1 MAGKRKKGEG
11 PWGKK
16 IINGIEYHRFR
27 KLYNGSY
34 KEFYGK
40 TVKEVKEK
48 ISEYESQNM
57 HIKKS
62 EVQKQTFGEYLE
74 NWFKNIRVYEV
85 ESSTYLRNEQSINY
99 HIKDSILYNAQM
111 VNVDPEMCQV
121 LINKLSE
128 KYSRS
133 TISKVYI
140 ILNLC
145 FDYAFTKG
153 HIGENP
159 MTKVKMP
166 KEASLVKKKK
176 EAKWL
181 SSDDV
186 EKLVNEAERINTRE
200 FRIKGQIG
208 ERVYGVNAY
217 YAILIIYTGLRI
229 GELMALTWD
238 DIDFKNKTLSVNKSR
253 AKGKIDG
260 KTTLYIKDP
269 KSESGTRI
277 IPLSDRAIYA
287 LDQIK
292 EYSNNLNLNK
302 DNNLVVANTN
312 SESNIT
318 RTVKRMLFRAGC
330 ETESCGLHALR
341 HTFGSLLLEKGV
353 DLKTISYLLGHS
365 DITVTAN
372 IYVHVSREKAIN
384 SIDVL
389 NKVND
394 I

>member
-11 PWGKK
+11 SWGKK
-16 IINGIEYHRFR
+16 TINGIEYQRYR
-27 KLYNGSY
+27 KIYNGIT
-34 KEFYGK
+34 KEFYGR

-48 ISEYESQNM
+48 IKEFEERNM
-57 HIKKS
+57 YVKRTDA
-62 EVQKQTFGEYLE
+62 QKQTFGEYLE

-85 ESSTYLRNEQSINY
+85 ESSTYLRNEQTINY
-99 HIKDSILYNAQM
+99 HIKDSSLYNAQM
-111 VNVDPEMCQV
+111 VNVDFELCQS

-133 TISKVYI
+133 TISKVYV
-140 ILNLC
+140 ILNMC
-145 FDYAFTKG
+145 FNHALTKG

-159 MTKVKMP
+159 MMKVKMP
-166 KEASLVKKKK
+166 KESSLVKKKK

-181 SSDDV
+181 SSSDV
-186 EKLVNEAERINTRE
+186 EKIVLEAERVNTRE
-200 FRIKGQIG
+200 FRIRGKVG

-217 YAILIIYTGLRI
+217 YIILIIYTGLRI
-229 GELMALTWD
+229 GELMALTWN
-238 DIDFKNKTLSVNKSR
+238 DIDFKNKTLNVNKSR
-253 AKGKIDG
+253 AKGMIDG

-269 KSESGTRI
+269 KSESGTRT

-287 LDQIK
+287 LNKIK
-292 EYSNNLNLNK
+292 EYSSEFNLNS
-302 DNNLVVANTN
+302 DNDLIVANTN

-318 RTVKRMLFRAGC
+318 RTINRMLFRAGC
-330 ETESCGLHALR
+330 ETEKCGLHALR

-372 IYVHVSREKAIN
+372 IYLHVTREQAVN
-384 SIDVL
+384 SIEVL
-389 NKVND
+389 NKVNE
-394 I
+394 

>member
-1 MAGKRKKGEG
+1 MAGKRKNGEG
-11 PWGKK
+11 SWSKK
-16 IINGIEYHRFR
+16 TVKGIEYQRYR
-27 KLYNGSY
+27 KLYNGTY
-34 KEFYGK
+34 KEFYGR

-48 ISEYESQNM
+48 IQEFESRNM
-57 HIKKS
+57 YIKKT

-74 NWFKNIRVYEV
+74 NWFKNVRVYEV
-85 ESSTYLRNEQSINY
+85 ESSTYLRNEQTINY
-99 HIKDSILYNAQM
+99 HIKDSSLYNAQM
-111 VNVDPEMCQV
+111 VNIDFELCQS

-133 TISKVYI
+133 TISKVYV
-140 ILNLC
+140 ILNMC
-145 FDYAFTKG
+145 FNHAITKG

-159 MTKVKMP
+159 MMKVKMP
-166 KEASLVKKKK
+166 KESSLVTKKK

-181 SSDDV
+181 SSNDV
-186 EKLVNEAERINTRE
+186 EKLVIEAERVNTRE
-200 FRIKGQIG
+200 FRIRGKVG

-217 YAILIIYTGLRI
+217 YVILIIYTGLRI

-238 DIDFKNKTLSVNKSR
+238 DINFKNKTLSVNKSR
-253 AKGKIDG
+253 AKGKVDG
-260 KTTLYIKDP
+260 KTVLYIKDP

-287 LDQIK
+287 LNKIK
-292 EYSNNLNLNK
+292 EYSSEFNLNSDSDLI
-302 DNNLVVANTN
+302 VANTS

-318 RTVKRMLFRAGC
+318 RTINRMLFRAGC
-330 ETESCGLHALR
+330 ETEKCGLHALR

-372 IYVHVSREKAIN
+372 IYLHITREKAVN
-384 SIDVL
+384 SIEVL
-389 NKVND
+389 NKVNA
-394 I
+394 

>member
-1 MAGKRKKGEG
+1 MATRRKKGEG
-11 PWGKK
+11 SWSKK
-16 IINGIEYHRFR
+16 TIKGIEYQRYR
-27 KLYNGSY
+27 KLYNGEY
-34 KEFYGK
+34 KEFYGR

-48 ISEYESQNM
+48 IQEFESRNM
-57 HIKKS
+57 YIKKT
-62 EVQKQTFGEYLE
+62 EVRKQTFGEYLE
-74 NWFKNIRVYEV
+74 NWFINVRVYEV
-85 ESSTYLRNEQSINY
+85 ESSTYLRNEQTINY
-99 HIKDSILYNAQM
+99 HIKDSSLYNAQM
-111 VNVDPEMCQV
+111 VNINSELCQS

-133 TISKVYI
+133 TISKVYVL
-140 ILNLC
+140 LNMC
-145 FDYAFTKG
+145 FNYAFTKE

-159 MTKVKMP
+159 MMKVKMP
-166 KEASLVKKKK
+166 KESSLVTKKK

-181 SSDDV
+181 SSSDV
-186 EKLVNEAERINTRE
+186 EKFVQEAERVNTRE
-200 FRIKGQIG
+200 FRIKGKVG

-229 GELMALTWD
+229 GELMALTWE
-238 DIDFKNKTLSVNKSR
+238 DIDFKNKTLNVNKSR

-287 LDQIK
+287 LQKIK
-292 EYSNNLNLNK
+292 EYSTELKLNS
-302 DNNLVVANTN
+302 DNNLIVANTS

-318 RTVKRMLFRAGC
+318 RTVKSMLFRAGC
-330 ETESCGLHALR
+330 ETEKCGLHALR

-372 IYVHVSREKAIN
+372 IYLHITREKAIN
-384 SIDVL
+384 SIEVL
-389 NKVND
+389 NKVNN
-394 I
+394 

>member
-1 MAGKRKKGEG
+1 MATRRKKGEG
-11 PWGKK
+11 SWSKK
-16 IINGIEYHRFR
+16 TIKGIEYQRYR
-27 KLYNGSY
+27 KLYNGEY
-34 KEFYGK
+34 KEFYGR

-48 ISEYESQNM
+48 IQEFESRNM
-57 HIKKS
+57 YIKKT
-62 EVQKQTFGEYLE
+62 EVRKQTFGEYLE
-74 NWFKNIRVYEV
+74 NWFINVRVYEV
-85 ESSTYLRNEQSINY
+85 ESSTYLRNEQTINY
-99 HIKDSILYNAQM
+99 HIKDSSLYNAQM
-111 VNVDPEMCQV
+111 VNIDSELCQS

-133 TISKVYI
+133 TISKVYVL
-140 ILNLC
+140 LNMC
-145 FDYAFTKG
+145 FNYAFTKE

-159 MTKVKMP
+159 MMKVKMP
-166 KEASLVKKKK
+166 KESSLATKKK

-181 SSDDV
+181 SSSDV
-186 EKLVNEAERINTRE
+186 EKFVQEAERVNTRE
-200 FRIKGQIG
+200 FRIKGKVG

-229 GELMALTWD
+229 GELMALTWE
-238 DIDFKNKTLSVNKSR
+238 DIDFKNKTLNVNKSR

-287 LDQIK
+287 LQKIK
-292 EYSNNLNLNK
+292 EYSTELKLNS
-302 DNNLVVANTN
+302 DNNLIVANTS

-318 RTVKRMLFRAGC
+318 RTVKSMLFRAGC
-330 ETESCGLHALR
+330 ETEKCGLHALR

-372 IYVHVSREKAIN
+372 IYLHITREKAIN
-384 SIDVL
+384 SIEVL
-389 NKVND
+389 NKVNN
-394 I
+394 

>member
-1 MAGKRKKGEG
+1 MATRRKKGEG
-11 PWGKK
+11 SWSKK
-16 IINGIEYHRFR
+16 TIKGIEYQRYR
-27 KLYNGSY
+27 KLYNGEY
-34 KEFYGK
+34 KEFYGR

-48 ISEYESQNM
+48 IQEFESRNM
-57 HIKKS
+57 YIKKT
-62 EVQKQTFGEYLE
+62 EVRKQTFGEYLE
-74 NWFKNIRVYEV
+74 NWFINVRVYEV
-85 ESSTYLRNEQSINY
+85 ESSTYLRNEQTINY
-99 HIKDSILYNAQM
+99 HIKDSSLYNAQM
-111 VNVDPEMCQV
+111 VNIDSELCQS

-133 TISKVYI
+133 TISKVYVL
-140 ILNLC
+140 LNMC
-145 FDYAFTKG
+145 FNYAFTKE

-159 MTKVKMP
+159 MMKVKMP
-166 KEASLVKKKK
+166 KESSLVTKKK

-181 SSDDV
+181 SSSDV
-186 EKLVNEAERINTRE
+186 EKFVQEAERVNTRE
-200 FRIKGQIG
+200 FRIKGKVG

-229 GELMALTWD
+229 GELMALTWE
-238 DIDFKNKTLSVNKSR
+238 DIDFKNKTLNVNKSR

-287 LDQIK
+287 LQKIK
-292 EYSNNLNLNK
+292 EYSTELKLNS
-302 DNNLVVANTN
+302 DNNLIVANTS

-318 RTVKRMLFRAGC
+318 RTVKSMLFRAGC
-330 ETESCGLHALR
+330 ETEKCGLHALR

-372 IYVHVSREKAIN
+372 IYLHITREKAIN
-384 SIDVL
+384 SIEVL
-389 NKVND
+389 NKVNN
-394 I
+394 

>member
-11 PWGKK
+11 SWGKK
-16 IINGIEYHRFR
+16 TINGIEYQRYR
-27 KLYNGSY
+27 KIYNGIT
-34 KEFYGK
+34 KEFYGH

-48 ISEYESQNM
+48 IKEFEERNM
-57 HIKKS
+57 YVKKTDI
-62 EVQKQTFGEYLE
+62 QKQTFGEYLD

-85 ESSTYLRNEQSINY
+85 ESSTYLRNEQTINY
-99 HIKDSILYNAQM
+99 HIKDSSLYNAQM
-111 VNVDPEMCQV
+111 INVDFELCQS

-133 TISKVYI
+133 TISKVYV
-140 ILNLC
+140 ILNMC
-145 FDYAFTKG
+145 FNHALTKG

-159 MTKVKMP
+159 MMKVKMP
-166 KEASLVKKKK
+166 KESSLVKKKK

-181 SSDDV
+181 SSSDV
-186 EKLVNEAERINTRE
+186 EKIVLEAKRVNTRE
-200 FRIKGQIG
+200 FRIRGKVG

-217 YAILIIYTGLRI
+217 YIILIIYTGLRI
-229 GELMALTWD
+229 GELMALTWN
-238 DIDFKNKTLSVNKSR
+238 DIDFKNKTLNVNKSR
-253 AKGKIDG
+253 AKGMIDG

-269 KSESGTRI
+269 KSESGTRT

-287 LDQIK
+287 LNKIK
-292 EYSNNLNLNK
+292 EYSSEFNLNS
-302 DNNLVVANTN
+302 DNDLIVANTN

-318 RTVKRMLFRAGC
+318 RTINRMLFRAGC
-330 ETESCGLHALR
+330 ETEKCGLHALR

-372 IYVHVSREKAIN
+372 IYLHVTREQAVN
-384 SIDVL
+384 SIEVL
-389 NKVND
+389 NKVNE
-394 I
+394 

>member
-1 MAGKRKKGEG
+1 MATRRKKGEG
-11 PWGKK
+11 SWSKK
-16 IINGIEYHRFR
+16 TIKGIEYQRYR
-27 KLYNGSY
+27 KLYNGEY
-34 KEFYGK
+34 KEFYGR

-48 ISEYESQNM
+48 IQEFESRNM
-57 HIKKS
+57 YIKKT
-62 EVQKQTFGEYLE
+62 EVRKQTFGEYLE
-74 NWFKNIRVYEV
+74 NWFINVRVYEV
-85 ESSTYLRNEQSINY
+85 ESSTYLRNEQTINY
-99 HIKDSILYNAQM
+99 HIKNSSLYNAQM
-111 VNVDPEMCQV
+111 VNIDSELCQS

-133 TISKVYI
+133 TISKVYVL
-140 ILNLC
+140 LNMC
-145 FDYAFTKG
+145 FNYAFTKE

-159 MTKVKMP
+159 MMKVKMP
-166 KEASLVKKKK
+166 KESSLVTKKK

-181 SSDDV
+181 SSSDV
-186 EKLVNEAERINTRE
+186 EKFVQEAERVNTRE
-200 FRIKGQIG
+200 FRIKGKVG

-229 GELMALTWD
+229 GELMALTWE
-238 DIDFKNKTLSVNKSR
+238 DIDFKNKTLNVNKSR

-287 LDQIK
+287 LQKIK
-292 EYSNNLNLNK
+292 EYSTELKLNS
-302 DNNLVVANTN
+302 DNNLIVANTS

-318 RTVKRMLFRAGC
+318 RTVKSMLFRAGC
-330 ETESCGLHALR
+330 ETEKCGLHALR

-372 IYVHVSREKAIN
+372 IYLHITREKAIN
-384 SIDVL
+384 SIEVL
-389 NKVND
+389 NKVNN
-394 I
+394 

>member
-1 MAGKRKKGEG
+1 MAGRRKKGEG
-11 PWGKK
+11 SWSKK
-16 IINGIEYHRFR
+16 TIKGIEYHRYR
-27 KLYNGSY
+27 KLYNGAY
-34 KEFYGK
+34 KEFYGS

-48 ISEYESQNM
+48 IQEFESRNM
-57 HIKKS
+57 YIKKNDIR
-62 EVQKQTFGEYLE
+62 KQTFGEYLE
-74 NWFKNIRVYEV
+74 NWFKNVRVYEV
-85 ESSTYLRNEQSINY
+85 ESSTYLRNEQTINY
-99 HIKDSILYNAQM
+99 HIKDSSLYNAQM
-111 VNVDPEMCQV
+111 VNIDFELCQD

-133 TISKVYI
+133 TISKVYV
-140 ILNLC
+140 ILNMC
-145 FDYAFTKG
+145 FNHALTKG

-159 MTKVKMP
+159 MMKVKMP
-166 KEASLVKKKK
+166 KESSLVTKKK

-181 SSDDV
+181 SSNDV
-186 EKLVNEAERINTRE
+186 EKLVLEAERVNTRE
-200 FRIKGQIG
+200 FRIKGKVG

-217 YAILIIYTGLRI
+217 YVILIIYTGLRI
-229 GELMALTWD
+229 GELMALTWN

-260 KTTLYIKDP
+260 KTALYIKDP

-287 LDQIK
+287 LQKIK
-292 EYSNNLNLNK
+292 EYSSSDTDLI
-302 DNNLVVANTN
+302 VSNTS

-318 RTVKRMLFRAGC
+318 RTINRMLFRAGC
-330 ETESCGLHALR
+330 ETEKCGLHALR

-372 IYVHVSREKAIN
+372 IYLHITREKAIN
-384 SIDVL
+384 SIEVL
-389 NKVND
+389 NKVNG
-394 I
+394 

>member
-1 MAGKRKKGEG
+1 MAGRRKKGEG
-11 PWGKK
+11 SWSKK
-16 IINGIEYHRFR
+16 TIKGIEYHRYR
-27 KLYNGSY
+27 KLYNGAY
-34 KEFYGK
+34 KEFYGS

-48 ISEYESQNM
+48 IQEFESSNM
-57 HIKKS
+57 YIKKNDIR
-62 EVQKQTFGEYLE
+62 KQTFGEYLE
-74 NWFKNIRVYEV
+74 NWFKNVRVYEV
-85 ESSTYLRNEQSINY
+85 ESSTYLRNEQTINY
-99 HIKDSILYNAQM
+99 HIKDSSLYNAQM
-111 VNVDPEMCQV
+111 VNIDFGLCQD

-133 TISKVYI
+133 TISKVYV
-140 ILNLC
+140 ILNMC
-145 FDYAFTKG
+145 FNHALNKG

-159 MTKVKMP
+159 MMKVKMP
-166 KEASLVKKKK
+166 KESSLVTKKK

-181 SSDDV
+181 SSNDV
-186 EKLVNEAERINTRE
+186 EKLVLEAERVNTRE
-200 FRIKGQIG
+200 FRIKGKVG

-217 YAILIIYTGLRI
+217 YVILIIYTGLRI
-229 GELMALTWD
+229 GELMALTWN

-260 KTTLYIKDP
+260 KTALYIKDP

-287 LDQIK
+287 LQKIK
-292 EYSNNLNLNK
+292 ECSTYDSDLIVSN
-302 DNNLVVANTN
+302 TS

-318 RTVKRMLFRAGC
+318 RTINRMLFRAGC
-330 ETESCGLHALR
+330 ETEKCGLHALR

-372 IYVHVSREKAIN
+372 IYLHITREKAIN
-384 SIDVL
+384 SIEVL
-389 NKVND
+389 NKVNG
-394 I
+394 

>member
-11 PWGKK
+11 SWGKK
-16 IINGIEYHRFR
+16 TINGIEYQRYR
-27 KLYNGSY
+27 KIYNGIT
-34 KEFYGK
+34 KEFYGR

-48 ISEYESQNM
+48 IKEFEERNM
-57 HIKKS
+57 YVKRTD
-62 EVQKQTFGEYLE
+62 VQKQTFGEYLE

-85 ESSTYLRNEQSINY
+85 ESSTYLRNEQTINY
-99 HIKDSILYNAQM
+99 HIKDSSLYNAQM
-111 VNVDPEMCQV
+111 VNVDFELCQS

-133 TISKVYI
+133 TISKVYV
-140 ILNLC
+140 ILNMC
-145 FDYAFTKG
+145 FNHALTKG

-159 MTKVKMP
+159 MMKVKMP
-166 KEASLVKKKK
+166 KESSLVKKKK

-181 SSDDV
+181 SSSDV
-186 EKLVNEAERINTRE
+186 EKIVLEAERVNTRE
-200 FRIKGQIG
+200 FRIRGKVG

-217 YAILIIYTGLRI
+217 YIILIIYTGLRI
-229 GELMALTWD
+229 GELMALTWN
-238 DIDFKNKTLSVNKSR
+238 DIDFKNKTLNVNKSR
-253 AKGKIDG
+253 AKGMIDG

-269 KSESGTRI
+269 KSESGTRT

-287 LDQIK
+287 LNKIK
-292 EYSNNLNLNK
+292 EYSSEFNLNS
-302 DNNLVVANTN
+302 DNDLIVANTN

-318 RTVKRMLFRAGC
+318 RTINRMLFRAGC
-330 ETESCGLHALR
+330 KTEKCGLHALR

-372 IYVHVSREKAIN
+372 IYLHITREQAVN
-384 SIDVL
+384 SIEVL
-389 NKVND
+389 NKVNE
-394 I
+394 

>member
-1 MAGKRKKGEG
+1 MATRRKKGEG
-11 PWGKK
+11 SWSKK
-16 IINGIEYHRFR
+16 TIKGIEYQRYR
-27 KLYNGSY
+27 KLYNGEY
-34 KEFYGK
+34 KEFYGR

-48 ISEYESQNM
+48 IQEFESRNM
-57 HIKKS
+57 YIKKT
-62 EVQKQTFGEYLE
+62 EVRKQTFGEYLE
-74 NWFKNIRVYEV
+74 NWFINVRVYEV
-85 ESSTYLRNEQSINY
+85 ESSTYLRNEQTINY
-99 HIKDSILYNAQM
+99 HIKDSSLYNAQM
-111 VNVDPEMCQV
+111 VNINSELCQS

-133 TISKVYI
+133 TISKVYVL
-140 ILNLC
+140 LNMC
-145 FDYAFTKG
+145 FNYAFTKE

-159 MTKVKMP
+159 MMKVKMP
-166 KEASLVKKKK
+166 KESSLVIKKK

-181 SSDDV
+181 SSSDV
-186 EKLVNEAERINTRE
+186 EKFVQEAERVNTRE
-200 FRIKGQIG
+200 FRIKGKVG

-229 GELMALTWD
+229 GELMALTWE
-238 DIDFKNKTLSVNKSR
+238 DIDFKNKTLNVNKSR

-287 LDQIK
+287 LQKIK
-292 EYSNNLNLNK
+292 EYSTELKLNS
-302 DNNLVVANTN
+302 DNNLIVANTS

-318 RTVKRMLFRAGC
+318 RTVKSMLFRAGC
-330 ETESCGLHALR
+330 ETEKCGLHALR

-372 IYVHVSREKAIN
+372 IYLHITREKAIN
-384 SIDVL
+384 SIEVL
-389 NKVND
+389 NKVNN
-394 I
+394 

>member
-1 MAGKRKKGEG
+1 MATRRKKGEG
-11 PWGKK
+11 SWSKK
-16 IINGIEYHRFR
+16 TIKGIEYQRYR
-27 KLYNGSY
+27 KLYNGEY
-34 KEFYGK
+34 KEFYGR

-48 ISEYESQNM
+48 IQEFESRNM
-57 HIKKS
+57 YIKKT
-62 EVQKQTFGEYLE
+62 EVRKQTFGEYLE
-74 NWFKNIRVYEV
+74 NWFINVRVYEV
-85 ESSTYLRNEQSINY
+85 ESSTYLRNEQTINY
-99 HIKDSILYNAQM
+99 HIKDSSLYNAQM
-111 VNVDPEMCQV
+111 VNIDSELCQS

-133 TISKVYI
+133 TISKVYVL
-140 ILNLC
+140 LNMC
-145 FDYAFTKG
+145 FNYAFTKE

-159 MTKVKMP
+159 MMKVKMP
-166 KEASLVKKKK
+166 KESSLVTKKK

-181 SSDDV
+181 SSSDV
-186 EKLVNEAERINTRE
+186 EKFVQEAERVNTRE
-200 FRIKGQIG
+200 FRIKGKVG

-229 GELMALTWD
+229 GELMALTWE
-238 DIDFKNKTLSVNKSR
+238 DIDFKNKTLNVNKSR

-287 LDQIK
+287 LQKIK
-292 EYSNNLNLNK
+292 EYSTELKLNS
-302 DNNLVVANTN
+302 DNNLIVANTS

-318 RTVKRMLFRAGC
+318 RTVKSMLFRAGC
-330 ETESCGLHALR
+330 ETEKCGLHALR

-372 IYVHVSREKAIN
+372 IYLHITREKAIN
-384 SIDVL
+384 SVEVL
-389 NKVND
+389 NKVNG
-394 I
+394 

>member
-1 MAGKRKKGEG
+1 MAGKRKNGEG
-11 PWGKK
+11 SWSKK
-16 IINGIEYHRFR
+16 TVKGIEYQRYR
-27 KLYNGSY
+27 KLYNGTY
-34 KEFYGK
+34 KEFYGR

-48 ISEYESQNM
+48 IQEFESRNM
-57 HIKKS
+57 YIKKNDIR
-62 EVQKQTFGEYLE
+62 KQTFGEYLE

-85 ESSTYLRNEQSINY
+85 ESSTYLRNEQTINY
-99 HIKDSILYNAQM
+99 HIKDSSLYNAQM
-111 VNVDPEMCQV
+111 VNVDFELCQA

-133 TISKVYI
+133 TISKVYV
-140 ILNLC
+140 ILNMC
-145 FDYAFTKG
+145 FNHALTKG

-159 MTKVKMP
+159 MMKVKMP
-166 KEASLVKKKK
+166 KESSLVKKKK

-181 SSDDV
+181 SSSDV
-186 EKLVNEAERINTRE
+186 EKIVLEAERVNTRE
-200 FRIKGQIG
+200 FRIKGKVG

-217 YAILIIYTGLRI
+217 YVILIIYTGLRI
-229 GELMALTWD
+229 GELMALTWN

-260 KTTLYIKDP
+260 KTALYIKDP
-269 KSESGTRI
+269 KSESGTRL

-287 LDQIK
+287 LQKIK
-292 EYSNNLNLNK
+292 ECSSSDSDLIVSN
-302 DNNLVVANTN
+302 TS

-318 RTVKRMLFRAGC
+318 RTINRMLFRAGC
-330 ETESCGLHALR
+330 ETEKCGLHALR

-372 IYVHVSREKAIN
+372 IYLHVTREQAVN
-384 SIDVL
+384 SIEVL
-389 NKVND
+389 NKVNG
-394 I
+394 

>member
-1 MAGKRKKGEG
+1 MATRRKKGEG
-11 PWGKK
+11 SWSKK
-16 IINGIEYHRFR
+16 TIKGIEYQRYR
-27 KLYNGSY
+27 KLYNGEY
-34 KEFYGK
+34 KEFYGR

-48 ISEYESQNM
+48 IQEFESRNM
-57 HIKKS
+57 YIKKT
-62 EVQKQTFGEYLE
+62 EVRKQTFGEYLD
-74 NWFKNIRVYEV
+74 NWFINVRVYEV
-85 ESSTYLRNEQSINY
+85 ESSTYLRNEQTITY
-99 HIKDSILYNAQM
+99 HIKDSSLYNAQM
-111 VNVDPEMCQV
+111 VNVDSELCQS

-133 TISKVYI
+133 TISKVYVL
-140 ILNLC
+140 LNMC
-145 FDYAFTKG
+145 FNYAFTKE
-153 HIGENP
+153 HIDENP
-159 MTKVKMP
+159 MMKVKMP
-166 KEASLVKKKK
+166 KESSLITKKK

-181 SSDDV
+181 SSSDV
-186 EKLVNEAERINTRE
+186 EKFVQEAERVNTRE
-200 FRIKGQIG
+200 FRIKGKVG

-229 GELMALTWD
+229 GELMALTWE
-238 DIDFKNKTLSVNKSR
+238 DIDFKNKTLNVNKSR

-287 LDQIK
+287 LQKIK
-292 EYSNNLNLNK
+292 EYSTELKLNS
-302 DNNLVVANTN
+302 DNNLIVANTS

-318 RTVKRMLFRAGC
+318 RTVKSMLFRAGC
-330 ETESCGLHALR
+330 ETEKCGLHALR

-372 IYVHVSREKAIN
+372 IYLHITREKAIN
-384 SIDVL
+384 SIEVL
-389 NKVND
+389 NKVNN
-394 I
+394 

>member
-1 MAGKRKKGEG
+1 MATKRKKGEG
-11 PWGKK
+11 SWGKK
-16 IINGIEYHRFR
+16 TINGIEYQRYR
-27 KLYNGSY
+27 KIYNGTT
-34 KEFYGK
+34 KEFYGR

-48 ISEYESQNM
+48 IKEFESRNM
-57 HIKKS
+57 YVKKTD
-62 EVQKQTFGEYLE
+62 VQKQTFGEYLD
-74 NWFKNIRVYEV
+74 NWFENVRVYEV
-85 ESSTYLRNEQSINY
+85 ESSTYLRNEQTINY
-99 HIKDSILYNAQM
+99 HIKDSSLYNAQM
-111 VNVDPEMCQV
+111 VNVDSELCQS

-133 TISKVYI
+133 TISKVYVL
-140 ILNLC
+140 LNMC
-145 FDYAFTKG
+145 FNYAFTKE

-159 MTKVKMP
+159 MMKVKMP
-166 KEASLVKKKK
+166 KESSLVTKKK

-181 SSDDV
+181 SSSDV
-186 EKLVNEAERINTRE
+186 EKFVQEAERVNTRE
-200 FRIKGQIG
+200 FRIKGKVG

-229 GELMALTWD
+229 GELMALTWE
-238 DIDFKNKTLSVNKSR
+238 DIDFKNKTLNVNKSR

-287 LDQIK
+287 LQKIK
-292 EYSNNLNLNK
+292 EYSTELKLNS
-302 DNNLVVANTN
+302 DNNLIVANTS

-318 RTVKRMLFRAGC
+318 RTVKSMLFRAGC
-330 ETESCGLHALR
+330 ETEKCGLHALR

-372 IYVHVSREKAIN
+372 IYLHITREKAIN
-384 SIDVL
+384 SIEVL
-389 NKVND
+389 NKVNN
-394 I
+394 

>member
-1 MAGKRKKGEG
+1 MATKRKKGEG
-11 PWGKK
+11 SWGKK
-16 IINGIEYHRFR
+16 TINGIEYQRYR
-27 KLYNGSY
+27 KIYNGIT
-34 KEFYGK
+34 KEIYGR

-48 ISEYESQNM
+48 IKEFEERNM
-57 HIKKS
+57 YVKRTD
-62 EVQKQTFGEYLE
+62 VQKQTFGEYLE
-74 NWFKNIRVYEV
+74 NWFINIRVYEV
-85 ESSTYLRNEQSINY
+85 ESSTYLRNEQTINY
-99 HIKDSILYNAQM
+99 HIKDSSLYNAQM
-111 VNVDPEMCQV
+111 VNIDSELCQS

-133 TISKVYI
+133 TISKVYVL
-140 ILNLC
+140 LNMC
-145 FDYAFTKG
+145 FNYAFTKE

-159 MTKVKMP
+159 MMKVKMP
-166 KEASLVKKKK
+166 KESSLVTKKK

-181 SSDDV
+181 SSSDV
-186 EKLVNEAERINTRE
+186 EKFVQEAERVNTRE
-200 FRIKGQIG
+200 FRIKGKVG

-229 GELMALTWD
+229 GELMALTWE
-238 DIDFKNKTLSVNKSR
+238 DIDFKNKTLNVNKSR

-287 LDQIK
+287 LQKIK
-292 EYSNNLNLNK
+292 EYSTELKLNS
-302 DNNLVVANTN
+302 DNNLIVANTS

-318 RTVKRMLFRAGC
+318 RTVKSMLFRAGC
-330 ETESCGLHALR
+330 ETEKCGLHALR

-372 IYVHVSREKAIN
+372 IYLHITREKAIN
-384 SIDVL
+384 SIEVL
-389 NKVND
+389 NKVNN
-394 I
+394 

>member
-1 MAGKRKKGEG
+1 MAGKRKNGEG
-11 PWGKK
+11 SWSKK
-16 IINGIEYHRFR
+16 TVKGIEYQRYR
-27 KLYNGSY
+27 KLYNGTY
-34 KEFYGK
+34 KEFYGR

-48 ISEYESQNM
+48 IQEFESRNM
-57 HIKKS
+57 YIKKT
-62 EVQKQTFGEYLE
+62 EVRKQTFGEYLE
-74 NWFKNIRVYEV
+74 NWFKNVRVYEV
-85 ESSTYLRNEQSINY
+85 ESSTYLRNEQTINY
-99 HIKDSILYNAQM
+99 HIKDSSLYNAQM
-111 VNVDPEMCQV
+111 VNIDFELCQS

-133 TISKVYI
+133 TISKVYV
-140 ILNLC
+140 ILNMC
-145 FDYAFTKG
+145 FNHALTKG

-159 MTKVKMP
+159 MMKVKMP
-166 KEASLVKKKK
+166 KESSLVTKKK

-181 SSDDV
+181 SSNDV
-186 EKLVNEAERINTRE
+186 EKLVLEAERVNTRE
-200 FRIKGQIG
+200 FRIRGKVG

-217 YAILIIYTGLRI
+217 YVILIIYTGLRI

-238 DIDFKNKTLSVNKSR
+238 DINFKNKTLSVNKSR

-260 KTTLYIKDP
+260 KTVLYIKDP

-287 LDQIK
+287 LNKIK
-292 EYSNNLNLNK
+292 EYSSEFNLNSDLI
-302 DNNLVVANTN
+302 VANTS

-318 RTVKRMLFRAGC
+318 RTINRMLFRAGC
-330 ETESCGLHALR
+330 ETEKCGLHALR

-372 IYVHVSREKAIN
+372 IYLHITREKAVN
-384 SIDVL
+384 SIEVL
-389 NKVND
+389 NKVNA
-394 I
+394 

>member
-11 PWGKK
+11 SWGKK
-16 IINGIEYHRFR
+16 TINGIEYQRYR
-27 KLYNGSY
+27 KIYNGIT
-34 KEFYGK
+34 KEFYGR

-48 ISEYESQNM
+48 IKEFEERNM
-57 HIKKS
+57 YVKRTDIRR
-62 EVQKQTFGEYLE
+62 QTFGEYLE

-85 ESSTYLRNEQSINY
+85 ESSTYLRNEQTINY
-99 HIKDSILYNAQM
+99 HIKDSSLYNAQM
-111 VNVDPEMCQV
+111 VNVDFELCQS

-133 TISKVYI
+133 TISKVYV
-140 ILNLC
+140 ILNMC
-145 FDYAFTKG
+145 FNYAFTKG

-159 MTKVKMP
+159 MMKVKMP
-166 KEASLVKKKK
+166 KESSLVKKKK

-181 SSDDV
+181 CCDDV
-186 EKLVNEAERINTRE
+186 EKLVLEAERVNTRE
-200 FRIKGQIG
+200 FRIKGKVG

-217 YAILIIYTGLRI
+217 YVILIIYTGLRI
-229 GELMALTWD
+229 GELMALTWN

-269 KSESGTRI
+269 KSESGNRL
-277 IPLSDRAIYA
+277 IPLSDRALYA
-287 LDQIK
+287 LQKIK
-292 EYSNNLNLNK
+292 ECSSNSSDSDLI
-302 DNNLVVANTN
+302 VTNTN

-318 RTVKRMLFRAGC
+318 RTINRMLFRAGC
-330 ETESCGLHALR
+330 ETEKCGLHALR

-372 IYVHVSREKAIN
+372 IYLHITREKAIN
-384 SIDVL
+384 SVEVL
-389 NKVND
+389 NKVNG
-394 I
+394 

>member
-1 MAGKRKKGEG
+1 MATRRKKGEG
-11 PWGKK
+11 SWSKK
-16 IINGIEYHRFR
+16 TIKGIEYQRYR
-27 KLYNGSY
+27 KLYNGEY
-34 KEFYGK
+34 KEFYGR

-48 ISEYESQNM
+48 IQEFESRNM
-57 HIKKS
+57 YIKKT
-62 EVQKQTFGEYLE
+62 EVRKQTFGEYLE
-74 NWFKNIRVYEV
+74 NWFINVRVYEV
-85 ESSTYLRNEQSINY
+85 ESSTYLRNEQTINY
-99 HIKDSILYNAQM
+99 HIKDSSLYNAQM
-111 VNVDPEMCQV
+111 VNVDSELCQS

-133 TISKVYI
+133 TISKVYVL
-140 ILNLC
+140 LNMC
-145 FDYAFTKG
+145 FNYAFTKE

-159 MTKVKMP
+159 MMKVKMP
-166 KEASLVKKKK
+166 KESSLVTKKK

-181 SSDDV
+181 SSSDV
-186 EKLVNEAERINTRE
+186 EKFVQEAERVNTRE
-200 FRIKGQIG
+200 FRIKGKVG

-229 GELMALTWD
+229 GELMALTWE
-238 DIDFKNKTLSVNKSR
+238 DIDFKNKTLNVNKSR

-287 LDQIK
+287 LQKIK
-292 EYSNNLNLNK
+292 EYSTELKLNS
-302 DNNLVVANTN
+302 DNNLIVANTS

-318 RTVKRMLFRAGC
+318 RTVKSMLFRAGC
-330 ETESCGLHALR
+330 ETEKCGLHALR

-372 IYVHVSREKAIN
+372 IYLHITREKAIN
-384 SIDVL
+384 SIEVL
-389 NKVND
+389 NKVNN
-394 I
+394 

>member
-1 MAGKRKKGEG
+1 MATRRKKGEG
-11 PWGKK
+11 SWSKK
-16 IINGIEYHRFR
+16 TIKGIEYQRYR
-27 KLYNGSY
+27 KLYNGEY
-34 KEFYGK
+34 KEFYGR

-48 ISEYESQNM
+48 IQEFESRNM
-57 HIKKS
+57 YIKKT
-62 EVQKQTFGEYLE
+62 EVRKQTFGEYLD
-74 NWFKNIRVYEV
+74 NWFINVRVYEV
-85 ESSTYLRNEQSINY
+85 ESSTYLRNEQTINY
-99 HIKDSILYNAQM
+99 HIKDSSLYNAQM
-111 VNVDPEMCQV
+111 VNVDSELCQS

-133 TISKVYI
+133 TISKVYVL
-140 ILNLC
+140 LNMC
-145 FDYAFTKG
+145 FNYAFTKE
-153 HIGENP
+153 HIDENP
-159 MTKVKMP
+159 MMKVKMP
-166 KEASLVKKKK
+166 KESSLITKKK

-181 SSDDV
+181 SSSDV
-186 EKLVNEAERINTRE
+186 EKFVQEAERVNTRE
-200 FRIKGQIG
+200 FRIKGKVG

-229 GELMALTWD
+229 GELMALTWE
-238 DIDFKNKTLSVNKSR
+238 DIDFKNKTLNVNKSR

-287 LDQIK
+287 LQKIK
-292 EYSNNLNLNK
+292 EYSTELKLNS
-302 DNNLVVANTN
+302 DNNLIVANTS

-318 RTVKRMLFRAGC
+318 RTVKSMLFRAGC
-330 ETESCGLHALR
+330 ETEKCGLHALR

-372 IYVHVSREKAIN
+372 IYLHITREKAIN
-384 SIDVL
+384 SIEVL
-389 NKVND
+389 NKVNN
-394 I
+394 

>member
-1 MAGKRKKGEG
+1 MATRRKKGEG
-11 PWGKK
+11 SWSKK
-16 IINGIEYHRFR
+16 TIKGIEYQRYR
-27 KLYNGSY
+27 KLYNGEY
-34 KEFYGK
+34 KEFYGR

-48 ISEYESQNM
+48 IQEFESRNM
-57 HIKKS
+57 YIKKT
-62 EVQKQTFGEYLE
+62 EVRKQTFGEYLE
-74 NWFKNIRVYEV
+74 NWFINVRVYEV
-85 ESSTYLRNEQSINY
+85 ESSTYLRNEQTINY
-99 HIKDSILYNAQM
+99 HIKDSSLYNAQM
-111 VNVDPEMCQV
+111 VNIDSELCQS

-133 TISKVYI
+133 TISKVYVL
-140 ILNLC
+140 LNMC
-145 FDYAFTKG
+145 FNYAFTKE

-159 MTKVKMP
+159 MMKVKMP
-166 KEASLVKKKK
+166 KESSLATKKK

-181 SSDDV
+181 SSSDV
-186 EKLVNEAERINTRE
+186 EKFVQEAERVNTRE
-200 FRIKGQIG
+200 FRIKGKVG

-229 GELMALTWD
+229 GELMALTWE
-238 DIDFKNKTLSVNKSR
+238 DIDFKNKTLNVNKSR

-269 KSESGTRI
+269 KSESGTRT

-287 LDQIK
+287 LQKIK
-292 EYSNNLNLNK
+292 EYSTELKLNS
-302 DNNLVVANTN
+302 DNNLIVANTS

-318 RTVKRMLFRAGC
+318 RTVKSMLFRAGC
-330 ETESCGLHALR
+330 ETEKCGLHALR

-372 IYVHVSREKAIN
+372 IYLHITREKAIN
-384 SIDVL
+384 SIEVL
-389 NKVND
+389 NKVNN
-394 I
+394 

>member
-11 PWGKK
+11 SWGKK
-16 IINGIEYHRFR
+16 TINGIEYQRYR
-27 KLYNGSY
+27 KIYNGIT
-34 KEFYGK
+34 KEFYGR

-48 ISEYESQNM
+48 IKEFEERNM
-57 HIKKS
+57 YVKRTDI
-62 EVQKQTFGEYLE
+62 QKQTFGEYLE

-85 ESSTYLRNEQSINY
+85 ESSTYLRNEQTINY
-99 HIKDSILYNAQM
+99 HIKDSSLYNAQM
-111 VNVDPEMCQV
+111 VNVDFELCQS

-133 TISKVYI
+133 TISKVYV
-140 ILNLC
+140 ILNMC
-145 FDYAFTKG
+145 FNHALAKG

-166 KEASLVKKKK
+166 KESSLVKKKK

-181 SSDDV
+181 GSDDV
-186 EKLVNEAERINTRE
+186 EKLVNEAERVNTRE

-208 ERVYGVNAY
+208 ERVYGINAY

-229 GELMALTWD
+229 GELMALTWN

-269 KSESGTRI
+269 KSESGIRI

-287 LDQIK
+287 LNQIK
-292 EYSNNLNLNK
+292 EYSNSLNLNE
-302 DNNLVVANTN
+302 DNDLVVANTN

-384 SIDVL
+384 SIEVL
-389 NKVND
+389 NKVNN

>member
-1 MAGKRKKGEG
+1 MATRRKKGEG
-11 PWGKK
+11 SWSKK
-16 IINGIEYHRFR
+16 TIKGIEYQRYR
-27 KLYNGSY
+27 KLYNGEY
-34 KEFYGK
+34 KEFYGR

-48 ISEYESQNM
+48 IQEFESRNM
-57 HIKKS
+57 YIKKTDIR
-62 EVQKQTFGEYLE
+62 KQTFGEYLE
-74 NWFKNIRVYEV
+74 NWFINVRVYEV
-85 ESSTYLRNEQSINY
+85 ESSTYLRNEQTINY
-99 HIKDSILYNAQM
+99 HIKNSSLYNAQM
-111 VNVDPEMCQV
+111 VNVDSELCQS

-133 TISKVYI
+133 TISKVYVL
-140 ILNLC
+140 LNMC
-145 FDYAFTKG
+145 FNYAFTKE

-159 MTKVKMP
+159 MMKVKMP
-166 KEASLVKKKK
+166 KESSLVTKKK

-181 SSDDV
+181 SSSDV
-186 EKLVNEAERINTRE
+186 EKFVQEAERVNTRE
-200 FRIKGQIG
+200 FRIKGKVG

-229 GELMALTWD
+229 GELMALTWE
-238 DIDFKNKTLSVNKSR
+238 DIDFKNKTLNVNKSR

-287 LDQIK
+287 LQKIK
-292 EYSNNLNLNK
+292 EYSTELKLNS
-302 DNNLVVANTN
+302 DNNLIVANTS

-318 RTVKRMLFRAGC
+318 RTVKSMLFRAGC
-330 ETESCGLHALR
+330 ETEKCGLHALR

-372 IYVHVSREKAIN
+372 IYLHITREKAIN
-384 SIDVL
+384 SIEVL
-389 NKVND
+389 NKVNN
-394 I
+394 